1 MDILK
6 KTSWTYMTGTLFL
19 TILLFVVTIFIKME
33 DYGFISAIFHILCST
48 AYIWGW
54 LMLSRRSPETLPKYY
69 LAGSAFRLMAAAAVL
84 LVFCVIQRHDTEAIK
99 CFSVVFIV
107 FYLVML
113 AFDALFFAKISNY
126 KKITK

>member
-1 MDILK
+1 
-6 KTSWTYMTGTLFL
+6 
-19 TILLFVVTIFIKME
+19 
-33 DYGFISAIFHILCST
+33 
-48 AYIWGW
+48 
-54 LMLSRRSPETLPKYY
+54 
-69 LAGSAFRLMAAAAVL
+69 MAAAAVP